1 MDERNPSLG
10 TRGKKKRKRK
20 TKTEKRKTQHNSSCS
35 FPPHHLFLDGFQHIR
50 SATTNALLSIRSTR
64 SGPTPN
70 SRVVGMQA
78 RLVPLS
84 VLVFG
89 FLPTQLHDVLLLS
102 ECACV
107 REFFLVRAA
116 RSEANRNN
124 LSVCFL
130 ACYFSTAPTP
140 QVWKQL

>member
-10 TRGKKKRKRK
+10 TRGRKKENEKRKP
-20 TKTEKRKTQHNSSCS
+20 EKRKTQHHSSCS
-35 FPPHHLFLDGFQHIR
+35 FPPHHLFLDGFQHTR

-84 VLVFG
+84 ALIFG

-107 REFFLVRAA
+107 RGFLVRAA
-116 RSEANRNN
+116 RLEANHNN
-124 LSVCFL
+124 QSVCFL